1 LVEFTLLRDT
11 EKARGIVNAPDFRK
25 ADFQVCKE
33 LVSRTP
39 WESVLRVR
47 GAEQTWQIFKDASIE
62 RKSSQSP
69 DERNQARKGR
79 DMHG

>member
-1 LVEFTLLRDT
+1 M
-11 EKARGIVNAPDFRK
+11 EKARGIVNALNFRK
-25 ADFQVCKE
+25 AKFQLCKE